1 MIYNFVENIYNMLD
15 YTEEIRKQSAFVKL
29 LGLSIEKLENG
40 SCQSKLQIRE
50 EFLNKRKIVH
60 GGIIYSMADISMGVA
75 VYSTLN
81 KGEETATIE
90 IKINYLKPANNK
102 VLVCDARVIQG
113 GKQIAVIEAEIKSD
127 NIMIAKAI
135 GTFSI
140 IKPRE

>member
-1 MIYNFVENIYNMLD
+1 MFD

-29 LGLSIEKLENG
+29 LGLTIEKLENG
-40 SCQSKLQIRE
+40 ICQSRLLIRE

-60 GGIIYSMADISMGVA
+60 GGVIYSMADISMGVA
-75 VYSTLN
+75 VYSTL
-81 KGEETATIE
+81 KKDEETATIE
-90 IKINYLKPANNK
+90 IKINYLKPANK
-102 VLVCDARVIQG
+102 KMIDCEARVIQR

-127 NIMIAKAI
+127 DIIIAKAI

>member
-1 MIYNFVENIYNMLD
+1 MFD

-29 LGLSIEKLENG
+29 LGLTIEKLENG
-40 SCQSKLQIRE
+40 ICRSRLLIRE

-60 GGIIYSMADISMGVA
+60 GGVIYSMADISMGVA
-75 VYSTLN
+75 VYSTL
-81 KGEETATIE
+81 KKDEETATIE
-90 IKINYLKPANNK
+90 IKINYLKPANK
-102 VLVCDARVIQG
+102 KMIDCEARVIQR

-127 NIMIAKAI
+127 DIIIAKAI

>member
-1 MIYNFVENIYNMLD
+1 MLN

-40 SCQSKLQIRE
+40 VCQSKLKIRE
-50 EFLNKRKIVH
+50 DFLNKRKIVH

-75 VYSTLN
+75 VYSTL
-81 KGEETATIE
+81 KKDEETATIE
-90 IKINYLKPANNK
+90 IKINYLKPANKK
-102 VLVCDARVIQG
+102 VLICDAKIIQR